1 MLIKMWAFALVLALA
16 AIPVTSSLAAGS
28 DPAGAGPRPEEN
40 NATAGTAAAGSN
52 TPSGKSIRQSLWNY
66 FRCSL
71 LLRDPWC
78 ELNSAT

>member
-52 TPSGKSIRQSLWNY
+52 TPSGKSDADAVNAARKADSEKSN
-66 FRCSL
+66 
-71 LLRDPWC
+71 DP
-78 ELNSAT
+78 ARK